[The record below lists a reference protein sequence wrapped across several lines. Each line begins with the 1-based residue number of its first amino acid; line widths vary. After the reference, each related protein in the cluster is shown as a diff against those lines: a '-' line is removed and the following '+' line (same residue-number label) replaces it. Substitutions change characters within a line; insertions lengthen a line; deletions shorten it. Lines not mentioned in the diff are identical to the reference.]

1 MRKATHVLATL
12 LTLALGIGTAG
23 TARAET
29 AMGAV
34 FGYPGNVGFSLRLDQ
49 IPMAAAFSSDLLHGT
64 VDRWLIKKAMKDGDG
79 KLSWY
84 FGPGADIGIPIEDN
98 VDFFLAGRA
107 PVGLQLMWKPKIEF
121 FGEFAPGI
129 QIVNDLEFY
138 YAFSVGVR
146 WVVGEKKGPASSP
159 RVN

>member
-1 MRKATHVLATL
+1 MRKATLVFATL
-12 LTLALGIGTAG
+12 LSLAVLHRP
-23 TARAET
+23 ARAET

-34 FGYPGNVGFSLRLDQ
+34 FGYPGNVGFSLRIDQ
-49 IPMAAAFSSDLLHGT
+49 VPIAAAFSSDLLHGT
-64 VDRWLIKKAMKDGDG
+64 VDRWMIQKPIKWKEGEG

-84 FGPGADIGIPIEDN
+84 FGPGGDIGIPIEDN

-107 PVGLQLMWKPKIEF
+107 PIGLQLMWKPKIEF

-146 WVVGEKKGPASSP
+146 WVVGEK
-159 RVN
+159 